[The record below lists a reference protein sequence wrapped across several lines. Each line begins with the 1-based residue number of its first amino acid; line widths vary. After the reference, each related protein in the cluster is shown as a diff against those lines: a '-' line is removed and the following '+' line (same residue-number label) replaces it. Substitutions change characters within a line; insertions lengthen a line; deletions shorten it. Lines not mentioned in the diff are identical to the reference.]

1 MFDPKAI
8 RKEYLRHLADSDQE
22 DEESAID
29 TSEDKRHHMK
39 ISAEECEQAARPK
52 TAGDYRRPWDA
63 FRATCKLFKDELD
76 ALDKASR
83 DQTDKSTF
91 GKRTKTAHEWF
102 EGLSKEKKREA
113 ELAAD
118 KWNQEGA
125 PKHQQVVSVSHR
137 PFIFYFHTSIFLVI
151 GKKISNACRL
161 NFYHC
166 LNVQWESMQSC

>member
-1 MFDPKAI
+1 LCNPKAI

-29 TSEDKRHHMK
+29 ASEDKRHHMK
-39 ISAEECEQAARPK
+39 ISAEEREQATCPQK
-52 TAGDYRRPWDA
+52 AGDYRRLWDA
-63 FRATCKLFKDELD
+63 FRAACKLFKDELD
-76 ALDKASR
+76 TLNKASR
-83 DQTDKSTF
+83 DQTDKLMF
-91 GKRTKTAHEWF
+91 GKRMKTTHQWF

-137 PFIFYFHTSIFLVI
+137 PFIFYLHTSIFLVI
-151 GKKISNACRL
+151 GKKISNAC
-161 NFYHC
+161 
-166 LNVQWESMQSC
+166 